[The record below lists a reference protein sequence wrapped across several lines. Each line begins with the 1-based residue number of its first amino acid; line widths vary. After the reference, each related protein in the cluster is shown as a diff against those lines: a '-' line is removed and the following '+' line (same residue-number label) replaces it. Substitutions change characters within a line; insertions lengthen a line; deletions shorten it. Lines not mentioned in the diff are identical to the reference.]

1 MDSMRVKNITLTV
14 ESRLD
19 PKGTDF
25 SQSCSGNPGEKNN
38 LCIRT
43 KSGWKGIFWCED
55 SSKKTKYKEA
65 CCTALLVSST
75 SVFSFF
81 RHCCE
86 ECHVREGRWESTA
99 RMINPLKRKFFF
111 GSGRDS
117 CAIDTAPLPFLWY
130 MHTFFSLIYSYF
142 LFFFIFR
149 CIVQTLRIQ
158 VRAYPYLSLRGKCYR
173 GTQSM
178 ILQTY
183 ARYYKFTILYISS
196 IILPIL
202 TNNTKLY

>member
-1 MDSMRVKNITLTV
+1 MRIQCGVKNITLVV

-19 PKGTDF
+19 PKATDF

-55 SSKKTKYKEA
+55 SGKKSRYKEA

-75 SVFSFF
+75 SIFFSFFFFFFFFF
-81 RHCCE
+81 RHCRE

-111 GSGRDS
+111 GLGRDS
-117 CAIDTAPLPFLWY
+117 YAIDIAPLPFLWY
-130 MHTFFSLIYSYF
+130 MHTFFFPLFIPICYFSLSLDAYLTSK
-142 LFFFIFR
+142 
-149 CIVQTLRIQ
+149 CLRIQ
-158 VRAYPYLSLRGKCYR
+158 VWTSYLRNPYVE
-173 GTQSM
+173 
-178 ILQTY
+178 IV
-183 ARYYKFTILYISS
+183 IVV
-196 IILPIL
+196 
-202 TNNTKLY
+202 